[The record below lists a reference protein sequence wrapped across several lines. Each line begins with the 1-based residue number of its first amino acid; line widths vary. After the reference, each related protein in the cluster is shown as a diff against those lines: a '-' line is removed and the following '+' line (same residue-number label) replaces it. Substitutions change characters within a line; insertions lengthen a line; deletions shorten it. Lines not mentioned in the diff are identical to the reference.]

1 MGGDLK
7 GIQSESAIDRR
18 AVPAQGSPRARRRS
32 GALAAVLLAVLAL
45 IGVAPAA
52 TASATWSRNLYVGTA
67 FMYQDPYYTACTA
80 ASAMTMLNTIA
91 YRGTG
96 GNGFIWTPT
105 RAKNSSTN
113 PRDLTSILAFERAN
127 DTLRPTS
134 AGSDAHGWR
143 NALNAYGWGTAA
155 MADPAAQVY
164 QDRAYKS
171 MNGALRAAVKAI
183 ARRGMP
189 VGILGWAGGHAQ
201 VMTGYVVTGEDPRV
215 SNHFTVRYVYLSDPL
230 RSDRSRNRR
239 LSKRQ
244 LKHGPVRLRFQAYR
258 ETDSPYDD
266 PLTVGSIRS
275 AVAPS
280 QGTSEWYH
288 RWVIVLPVRNGL
300 PAAEPV
306 PTPTPTPTPTPA
318 PTLAP
323 KPTPTPTPTPSPT
336 PGPTATPAPTPTAT
350 LRPSPTPTATPAP
363 TPRPTPTPSPEA
375 TSTPEPTPAPT
386 TAPTEVPTSSDAAP
400 GP

>member
-1 MGGDLK
+1 MGV
-7 GIQSESAIDRR
+7 
-18 AVPAQGSPRARRRS
+18 VPAG
-32 GALAAVLLAVLAL
+32 
-45 IGVAPAA
+45 A
-52 TASATWSRNLYVGTA
+52 TATATWSRNLYVPSA
-67 FMYQDPYYTACTA
+67 FLYQDPYYTACTA
-80 ASAMTMLNTIA
+80 ASVMTMLNTIA

-105 RAKNSSTN
+105 RVKNSSTD

-143 NALNAYGWGTAA
+143 NALNAYGWGAAA
-155 MADPAAQVY
+155 MTDPAEQVY
-164 QDRAYKS
+164 QDRAYRT
-171 MNGALRAAVKAI
+171 MNGALKAAVRAI

-201 VMTGYVVTGEDPRV
+201 MMTGYVVTGEDPRV

-230 RSDRSRNRR
+230 RSDHSRNRR

-244 LKHGPVRLRFQAYR
+244 LKRGPVRLRFQAYR

-266 PLTVGSIRS
+266 PMTAGSIRS

-280 QGTSEWYH
+280 HGASEWYH
-288 RWVIVLPVRNGL
+288 RWVILLPVRSGL
-300 PAAEPV
+300 QAEEPA
-306 PTPTPTPTPTPA
+306 PTPTPTPA

-323 KPTPTPTPTPSPT
+323 TPTPP
-336 PGPTATPAPTPTAT
+336 PTATPAPTP
-350 LRPSPTPTATPAP
+350 PPTPAP
-363 TPRPTPTPSPEA
+363 TPTPRVTPSPAPTPTASASPTPTPTPKA
-375 TSTPEPTPAPT
+375 TSTPAPTPEPTAS
-386 TAPTEVPTSSDAAP
+386 PTEVPTSSDGAAAP